1 MPLPQPP
8 YPSFTLVMSSP
19 QFAIYDNMRLPG
31 HRASHQNRFHP
42 YPRSHPS
49 SHQERHMTTVD
60 YRFSTPPPRSV
71 QGMEP
76 MVSTIVIE
84 DTQKAEC
91 RSDTS
96 TVAAESIMR
105 RKKLKTAAS
114 RLSAVIVTLRRI
126 YRGTTV
132 KQAEEKLKFDLMN

>member
-1 MPLPQPP
+1 MPLPRPP

-19 QFAIYDNMRLPG
+19 QFAIYDNTRHPA
-31 HRASHQNRFHP
+31 HRISHLNRFHP

-49 SHQERHMTTVD
+49 SRQERYMTTVD
-60 YRFSTPPPRSV
+60 YRFSTPPPGSV
-71 QGMEP
+71 QSMEP

-84 DTQKAEC
+84 DTRKVE
-91 RSDTS
+91 SKSETS
-96 TVAAESIMR
+96 TMVAESILR

-114 RLSAVIVTLRRI
+114 RLSAVIVTIRRM